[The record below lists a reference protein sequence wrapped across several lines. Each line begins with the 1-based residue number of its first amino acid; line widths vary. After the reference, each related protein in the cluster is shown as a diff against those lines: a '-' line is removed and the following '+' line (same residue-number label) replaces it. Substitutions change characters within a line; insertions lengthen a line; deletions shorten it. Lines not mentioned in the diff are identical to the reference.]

1 MNSRLRPLLF
11 AVCLAMG
18 LMIGMAGAA
27 VAGNP
32 SGTGQPNASC
42 EDSRLEPNGF
52 GSGGFT
58 GGILVIERRHAEERA
73 QKHERQED
81 AIIR

>member
-11 AVCLAMG
+11 AVCLALS
-18 LMIGMAGAA
+18 LMVGIVGAA

-42 EDSRLEPNGF
+42 ENSRLQPNGF
-52 GSGGFT
+52 TASRTPTCTTPATAFT
-58 GGILVIERRHAEERA
+58 R
-73 QKHERQED
+73 
-81 AIIR
+81 